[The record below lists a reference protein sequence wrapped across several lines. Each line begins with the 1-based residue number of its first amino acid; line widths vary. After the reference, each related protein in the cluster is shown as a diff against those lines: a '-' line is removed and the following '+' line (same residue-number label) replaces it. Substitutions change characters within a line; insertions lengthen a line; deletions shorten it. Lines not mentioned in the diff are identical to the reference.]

1 MYTNK
6 NKEDSRF
13 LIGKTQ
19 TVEQHLKN
27 VKEKTDNLEF
37 NTQWIY
43 FSQK

>member
-6 NKEDSRF
+6 NKEDSRI

-27 VKEKTDNLEF
+27 VKDKTDNREF
-37 NTQWIY
+37 NTQRIY
-43 FSQK
+43 FFQK